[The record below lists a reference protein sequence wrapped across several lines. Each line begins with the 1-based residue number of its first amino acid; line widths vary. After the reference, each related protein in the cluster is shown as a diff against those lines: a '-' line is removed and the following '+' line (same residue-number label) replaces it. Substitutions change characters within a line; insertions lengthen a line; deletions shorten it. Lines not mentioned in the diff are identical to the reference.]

1 MHFFSFFRFFFNFHS
16 KIDNRKGSL
25 FIQPESFECETFV
38 NGELI
43 QDQRQIY
50 HGDRIVIGGLH
61 YFRVSNPDCPKRS
74 QNEIVDYQ
82 TAHQEVLREQEKRLR
97 LELLAEKRAAIQQ
110 IEEERTQNE
119 LNYNEKV
126 AQLELEQFKYKCSQE
141 LMDIEKEIM
150 ARDQKNES
158 IFEYKPFESD
168 LLEQIRRTMEKPS
181 EESLH
186 ETQLKVFPRIIRL
199 NYPKLIFHVY
209 NLLQP

>member
-1 MHFFSFFRFFFNFHS
+1 MKLPFSRKIYKILIHFIRLTSS
-16 KIDNRKGSL
+16 QIDNRKGSL
-25 FIQPESFECETFV
+25 FIRPDSEDSETFV

-43 QDQRQIY
+43 KAERQIF
-50 HGDRIVIGGLH
+50 HGDRIVLGGLH
-61 YFRVSNPDCPKRS
+61 YFRVSNPDCPKS
-74 QNEIVDYQ
+74 GQIDVVDYQ

-97 LELLAEKRAAIQQ
+97 LELLAEKRAAFER
-110 IEEERTQNE
+110 IEEERTKNE

-158 IFEYKPFESD
+158 VYEYKPFESN
-168 LLEQIRRTMEKPS
+168 LLEQIRRTMEHPS

-186 ETQLKVFPRIIRL
+186 ETLLKVGKHKINEFRTEFAP
-199 NYPKLIFHVY
+199 F
-209 NLLQP
+209 